1 VNINIAPTRRVTI
14 SFTVFMD
21 SSFLKGPGAFT
32 RPLDASAIRFLPS
45 ILTKLEFVIKITYL
59 VQIVFHARVIIPTEK
74 ELEMKTATR
83 ASVGVLILL
92 LATSALLASGQVGI
106 YAVVS
111 KVVFEP
117 NDKAPERIQ
126 IWGAFTLV
134 EGGTGSGGKTLTP
147 QRGYLYFALPSGTEN
162 ANRRDIALKEWAD
175 FKAIVGTNQAVAFGR
190 FGYIGAF
197 ADELISRPA
206 GMPPYI
212 LMDGIAPNFNIAR
225 AINPIR
231 SETATPVSPDPYPL
245 NMGLT
250 KLSSTGNLA
259 DVVSQLQR
267 ALKP

>member
-1 VNINIAPTRRVTI
+1 V
-14 SFTVFMD
+14 SFSVFID
-21 SSFLKGPGAFT
+21 SSFPGGVLNIC
-32 RPLDASAIRFLPS
+32 RKLDAPANRFLPFEIQES
-45 ILTKLEFVIKITYL
+45 LIRYKNNMFIYFLAYN
-59 VQIVFHARVIIPTEK
+59 PSEK
-74 ELEMKTATR
+74 ERDMKTATWIFLT
-83 ASVGVLILL
+83 VLILI
-92 LATSALLASGQVGI
+92 LATSALQASGLVGI

-117 NDKAPERIQ
+117 SDKSPERIQ

-134 EGGTGSGGKTLTP
+134 DGGTGSGGKTLTP
-147 QRGYLYFALPSGTEN
+147 QRGYLYFALPSGTQN

-231 SETATPVSPDPYPL
+231 SETATPASPDPYPL

-250 KLSSTGNLA
+250 KLSSTGDFA
-259 DVVSQLQR
+259 AVVNQLQQ
-267 ALKP
+267 ALKR